1 MNKVSYTLL
10 RKLNEIILQSTHLFQ
25 VVDGTMDHKPFNRN
39 FGLIPV
45 KTVFKHRKVSNYSIL
60 CIENT
65 VQKA

>member
-45 KTVFKHRKVSNYSIL
+45 KT
-60 CIENT
+60 
-65 VQKA
+65 A